1 MTIQRFHKFRPI
13 GLQVVD
19 VDLEK
24 IKAIKVTPEDIIA
37 LSKQLDGQEAWAKD
51 FISPVQ
57 IAFVADKLNE
67 PIADTLR
74 RFERFIDIGLQ
85 LPMVDVDALS
95 QFRATETD
103 VLALSVGDINQ
114 KVAWSEEYLPVAQ
127 IVQAAWRVGESLSEA
142 LERFQR
148 FRPLGLLLPDVQT
161 DAVRDIVVEREDAI
175 AFSEEFQS
183 SYSTIV
189 STWLTDQVTPAHL
202 ITAAVNLNESI
213 AEVYQRFQKF
223 TPLGLKLPQT
233 DLPLLQELIDTED
246 NVVAFSKHLTKE
258 LRSSNDLLHAQVHPT
273 RIILAALAL
282 NEPLTETLKRFQRFA
297 PVLNLTLPRGEPSAW
312 QICTPKNSP

>member
-1 MTIQRFHKFRPI
+1 
-13 GLQVVD
+13 
-19 VDLEK
+19 
-24 IKAIKVTPEDIIA
+24 
-37 LSKQLDGQEAWAKD
+37 
-51 FISPVQ
+51 
-57 IAFVADKLNE
+57 
-67 PIADTLR
+67 
-74 RFERFIDIGLQ
+74 
-85 LPMVDVDALS
+85 
-95 QFRATETD
+95 